1 MHVHLIGIGGTGLSA
16 IAQVLLEKGYEVSG
30 SDRMESAVTKNL
42 RESGA
47 RLYIGHQPENI
58 AGADLVLRSSAVTDE
73 NVEVLAALESHI
85 PVVKRAD
92 FLEHLIDRQE
102 CIAVAG
108 THGKTT
114 TTAMLAWVFHAL
126 GLDPSYII
134 GSSSMNLGNN
144 AHAGT
149 GKYFVIEADE
159 YDYMFLGLRP
169 KISIVTNI
177 EHDHPDCFP
186 TFSDVLEA
194 FKSFTS
200 RTLPAGTLITSGEDP
215 GASQLS
221 AFARDSGR
229 KCVTYG
235 LGPGRF
241 DICADDLAPGT
252 KGGYRFAV
260 SRRNAERL
268 VEAELQ
274 VPGVHNVRNAL
285 ACLAVVDILGL
296 SIDAAAAALKDFK
309 GTGRRFEVVG
319 EISGVT
325 IVSDYAHHPTEIQ
338 ATLAAARMRYANR
351 RIWAVWQ
358 PHTFSRI
365 TTLFDQFSRSF
376 MDADRILVTEVY
388 AAREGPPAGGY
399 SSRTITEKI
408 PGDAVFVPDL
418 ALVRTFLGKQLAAG
432 DVVIILSAGDADRL
446 GTWLIKD
453 LEMKQDHKPDD

>member
-30 SDRMESAVTKNL
+30 SDRLGSTVTQKL
-42 RESGA
+42 QDSGV
-47 RLYIGHQPENI
+47 RVYIGHQPENI

-73 NVEVLAALESHI
+73 NLEVQAAIESRI

-134 GSSSMNLGNN
+134 GSGSLNLGNN

-159 YDYMFLGLRP
+159 YDYMFLGLSPR
-169 KISIVTNI
+169 ISIVTNI

-194 FKSFTS
+194 FKSFAS
-200 RTLPAGTLITSGEDP
+200 RTLPAGILIVSGEDP
-215 GASQLS
+215 GASQLL
-221 AFARDSGR
+221 AFAMDSGR

-241 DICADDLAPGT
+241 DICADDLVPGA

-260 SRRNAERL
+260 SRKNAERL
-268 VEAELQ
+268 VEPELQ
-274 VPGVHNVRNAL
+274 IPGVHNVRNAL
-285 ACLAVVDILGL
+285 ACLAVVDVLGL
-296 SIDAAAAALKDFK
+296 SLDAAATALQDFK
-309 GTGRRFEVVG
+309 GTGRRFELLG

-325 IVSDYAHHPTEIQ
+325 IISDYAHHPTEIQ
-338 ATLAAARMRYANR
+338 ATLAAARMRYADR

-376 MDADRILVTEVY
+376 KDADRILVTEVY

-418 ALVRTFLGKQLAAG
+418 ALVRNLLGRQLAAG
-432 DVVIILSAGDADRL
+432 DVVVILSAGDADKL
-446 GTWLIKD
+446 GSWLITD
-453 LEMKQDHKPDD
+453 LAVKQDHKRDD